1 MISRPLDSFTF
12 PRGYEETS
20 SRWWFGS
27 TVASGWRVNNER
39 VDSLKF
45 FVLDTRSVLF
55 RGEWKGELR
64 RIMENEIGR
73 GDRFR
78 GGVK

>member
-1 MISRPLDSFTF
+1 M
-12 PRGYEETS
+12 
-20 SRWWFGS
+20 
-27 TVASGWRVNNER
+27 NNER

-45 FVLDTRSVLF
+45 FVLDARSVLF

>member
-1 MISRPLDSFTF
+1 MATRKRLRGGGLD
-12 PRGYEETS
+12 RA
-20 SRWWFGS
+20 
-27 TVASGWRVNNER
+27 VASGWRVNNER

-78 GGVK
+78 GSVK